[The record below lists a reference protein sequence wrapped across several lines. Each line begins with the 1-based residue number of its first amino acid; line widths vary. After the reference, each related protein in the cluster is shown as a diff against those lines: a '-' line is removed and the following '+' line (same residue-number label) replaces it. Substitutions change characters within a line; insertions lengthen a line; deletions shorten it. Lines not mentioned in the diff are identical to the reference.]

1 MSLNCQSS
9 LPPPHPVPPRWTVE
23 PTDKQFAQGSDGKV
37 DCKADGF
44 PKPQIGWK
52 KAPGNK
58 PENYQDLD
66 TNVQSNVKVIDGA
79 LVMKNIQKENEGYYL
94 CKSTNGIGRGLSAV
108 IYISVQGKNPFRQ
121 NYFVFFLYFNFQHRP
136 LLRSRQESRLP

>member
-1 MSLNCQSS
+1 M
-9 LPPPHPVPPRWTVE
+9 PPRWTVE

-44 PKPQIGWK
+44 PKPKIGWK
-52 KAPGNK
+52 KAPGMENQHCHLYHEWYYPPIIVIIIIINNIFINFTISGNK
-58 PENYQDLD
+58 PEDYRDLD

-79 LVMKNIQKENEGYYL
+79 LTMKNIQKENEGYYL

-108 IYISVQGKNPFRQ
+108 IYISVQGEQF
-121 NYFVFFLYFNFQHRP
+121 
-136 LLRSRQESRLP
+136 

>member
-1 MSLNCQSS
+1 MAVHKSHYLYDPELC
-9 LPPPHPVPPRWTVE
+9 PPSVPPRWTVE

-44 PKPQIGWK
+44 PKPKIAWK
-52 KAPGNK
+52 KAPGGK

-79 LVMKNIQKENEGYYL
+79 LVMKNIQKENEGYFL

-108 IYISVQGKNPFRQ
+108 IYISVQGMLVFHCFYQ
-121 NYFVFFLYFNFQHRP
+121 N
-136 LLRSRQESRLP
+136 

>member
-1 MSLNCQSS
+1 M
-9 LPPPHPVPPRWTVE
+9 PPRWTVE

-108 IYISVQGKNPFRQ
+108 IYISVQGTRIHSN
-121 NYFVFFLYFNFQHRP
+121 
-136 LLRSRQESRLP
+136 

>member
-1 MSLNCQSS
+1 MKQAKLFYKLMAVHKSHYLYAPELC
-9 LPPPHPVPPRWTVE
+9 PPSVPPRWTVE

-52 KAPGNK
+52 KAPGGK

-108 IYISVQGKNPFRQ
+108 IYISVQGIL
-121 NYFVFFLYFNFQHRP
+121 VIHCFFLLQN
-136 LLRSRQESRLP
+136 

>member
-1 MSLNCQSS
+1 M
-9 LPPPHPVPPRWTVE
+9 
-23 PTDKQFAQGSDGKV
+23 

-108 IYISVQGKNPFRQ
+108 IYISVQGKNPFEKIVSF
-121 NYFVFFLYFNFQHRP
+121 FVSHFNFQHRLP
-136 LLRSRQESRLP
+136 LRSRQENRQP

>member
-1 MSLNCQSS
+1 MSLNSPILTSS
-9 LPPPHPVPPRWTVE
+9 SPSVPPRWTVE

-121 NYFVFFLYFNFQHRP
+121 NYFVFFLYFNFQHHLP
-136 LLRSRQESRLP
+136 LRSRQESRQP

>member
-1 MSLNCQSS
+1 M
-9 LPPPHPVPPRWTVE
+9 
-23 PTDKQFAQGSDGKV
+23 

>member
-1 MSLNCQSS
+1 MKRKKQRWQFINVTEFPFLTSS
-9 LPPPHPVPPRWTVE
+9 PPPVPPRWTVE

-108 IYISVQGKNPFRQ
+108 IYISVQGN
-121 NYFVFFLYFNFQHRP
+121 NS
-136 LLRSRQESRLP
+136 SRKIDSFS